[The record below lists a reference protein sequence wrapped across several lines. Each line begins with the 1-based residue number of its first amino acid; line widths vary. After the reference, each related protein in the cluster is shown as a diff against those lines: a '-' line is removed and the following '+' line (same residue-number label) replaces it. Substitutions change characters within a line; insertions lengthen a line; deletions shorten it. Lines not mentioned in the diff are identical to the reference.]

1 MGNTQI
7 VSSWSI
13 QAQIMQHKYE
23 SLVFI
28 VSQLQHKESLIAAST
43 KEPEPQYWGFSSNT
57 GIALVH
63 ALGAEDRN
71 SN

>member
-23 SLVFI
+23 SLVFT
-28 VSQLQHKESLIAAST
+28 VSQLQLKESLIAAST
-43 KEPEPQYWGFSSNT
+43 KEPEPQ
-57 GIALVH
+57 L
-63 ALGAEDRN
+63 LGVQL
-71 SN
+71 